1 MLKRLGVNWFW
12 FGGFGIALGEVWR
25 LKMVV
30 FSGFE
35 GSGRGMVL
43 GEPWPFKGV
52 AC

>member
-1 MLKRLGVNWFW
+1 M
-12 FGGFGIALGEVWR
+12 ALGDVLS
-25 LKMVV
+25 LKMVG

-43 GEPWPFKGV
+43 GEPRPFKGV